1 MSALTDTARRYVLVV
16 EDDMDS
22 NELLVSQFQ
31 RAGWDAAGV
40 DDGTTA
46 MEAVAE
52 RRPDLMCVDLGLPL
66 VSGFELCAWVRRHPE
81 LKDMPLLIVTGRT
94 SFEDIAH
101 ASEVGADEIVC
112 KPYRRTDLLAAARRL
127 LQPSRE
133 ATR

>member
-31 RAGWDAAGV
+31 RAGWEAAGV

-46 MEAVAE
+46 MAAIAE
-52 RRPDLMCVDLGLPL
+52 RRPDLVCVDLGLPL
-66 VSGFELCAWVRRHPE
+66 VSGFELCAWVRKHPE
-81 LKDMPLLIVTGRT
+81 LEDLPLLIVTCRT

-101 ASEVGADEIVC
+101 ASEAGADEIVC
-112 KPYRRTDLLAAARRL
+112 KPYNRSDLLAAAVRLVQRR
-127 LQPSRE
+127 R
-133 ATR
+133 R